1 MTGTSYLFVWKKLR
15 QQTNKQT
22 NRRTD
27 RQTEKQT
34 NIDPL
39 YAMVAQLRL
48 VKKANKT
55 KKERLKV
62 GIKEEEQML

>member
-39 YAMVAQLRL
+39 YAMVAQLRGSDWL
-48 VKKANKT
+48 KKQKS
-55 KKERLKV
+55 
-62 GIKEEEQML
+62 EQN